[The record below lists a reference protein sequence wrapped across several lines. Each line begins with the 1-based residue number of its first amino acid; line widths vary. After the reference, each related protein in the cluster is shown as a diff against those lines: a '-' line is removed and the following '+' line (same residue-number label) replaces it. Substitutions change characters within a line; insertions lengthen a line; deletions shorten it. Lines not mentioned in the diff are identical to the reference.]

1 GDVAYLGGYV
11 CFGLAVVRLLRAEP
25 RRRPD
30 AEMILDTALVT
41 FTAGTVTYEFL
52 LAPLLAAGGTVSAI
66 LTSIAW
72 ASGGVAVLWLILVQ
86 MLRRARFPLATA
98 GPIMAGLALSCV
110 ANVLYAAGALG
121 GTIRGGGALHL
132 GWDAGLLLLGT
143 AAAAQPAPPQRSGS
157 GARLWRPRR
166 AASRGRVA
174 GAGGPRSTAPRARW
188 RRGRASSSGGARSAP
203 WTSTLPRS
211 CVPSSPPRSR
221 ERCNVSTSP
230 SSAATARRATAPW
243 CTPPSVKAAG

>member
-1 GDVAYLGGYV
+1 MRLWVGAVFIQSLIGNAVRSYSRYVLSARLPSPSLAAVGYLGRYV
-11 CFGLAVVRLLRAEP
+11 CFGLSLVRLLRAEP

-143 AAAAQPAPPQRSGS
+143 AAAVTP
-157 GARLWRPRR
+157 
-166 AASRGRVA
+166 
-174 GAGGPRSTAPRARW
+174 
-188 RRGRASSSGGARSAP
+188 
-203 WTSTLPRS
+203 
-211 CVPSSPPRSR
+211 
-221 ERCNVSTSP
+221 ERTDP
-230 SSAATARRATAPW
+230 
-243 CTPPSVKAAG
+243 